1 MDNSK
6 KQLISPDVSDQL
18 FKIITAACALLAVAV
33 MVGFF
38 IQLVW
43 SSIPAIKTFGFEFL
57 ISSEWDPVKNLYG
70 AMPAIAGTLVT
81 TAIAVMI
88 AVPLSFIVAMF
99 LIETAPPA
107 LSHTLS
113 HAIDLLAAIPSII
126 YGMWGLFIFVPFM
139 QNHVQ
144 PFLADTLHLRT
155 IPLFAGEYN
164 GFGFLTSGIILALMI
179 LPFICAVMRD
189 VFRMVPPVL
198 KEAAFG
204 SGATS
209 WEVTVDITM
218 RYGARGLL
226 GAIFLGLGR
235 AVGETMAVLFVI
247 GNVQKLP
254 TSLYQAGT
262 TIAATLANN
271 FAEADG
277 VFKSAL
283 FELGLILLAMSFL
296 IQVLAQFWL
305 NRVSRQMGEK

>member
-1 MDNSK
+1 MENSK
-6 KQLISPDVSDQL
+6 KQLISPDAADQL
-18 FKIITAACALLAVAV
+18 FKITTAVCALLAAV
-33 MVGFF
+33 VMLGFF
-38 IQLVW
+38 IQLFW
-43 SSIPAIKTFGFEFL
+43 SSIPAIKTFGLDFL
-57 ISSEWDPVKNLYG
+57 TSSEWDPVKNLYG

-81 TAIAVMI
+81 TAIAVVI

-99 LIETAPPA
+99 LVETAPPA

-139 QNHVQ
+139 QNQVQ
-144 PFLADTLHLRT
+144 PFLANTLHLKV

-164 GFGFLTSGIILALMI
+164 GFGFLTSGIILAVMI

-198 KEAAFG
+198 KESAFG
-204 SGATS
+204 AGATS
-209 WEVTVDITM
+209 WEVTLDITM

-247 GNVQKLP
+247 GNVQKMP

-262 TIAATLANN
+262 TISATLANN
-271 FAEADG
+271 FAEAQG
-277 VFKSAL
+277 VFRSAL
-283 FELGLILLAMSFL
+283 FELGLILLVISFL